1 MTNTLGGYRIEL
13 MKLVATLILLGLTSV
28 IFCGLT
34 LANMQGDH
42 SMPMNDSAV
51 VTHHISMYENVSTA
65 IFSDVATSFAT
76 FLSLLALVIVV
87 TLLQVHELW
96 SPSSRIVPKRK
107 YGTSSS
113 YKLKRWITLFE
124 HSPSFV

>member
-1 MTNTLGGYRIEL
+1 

-34 LANMQGDH
+34 LANMQGGH

-76 FLSLLALVIVV
+76 FLSLLALVIIV
-87 TLLQVHELW
+87 TLLQIHELW